1 VFSVISVVNFMS
13 DFTLSK
19 PADDR
24 EMSRFLDICSL
35 ALHFPRDMADR
46 FAAITGREAFRVVR
60 SSTNGNPIVG
70 GLAIHDM
77 GQFFGGKSLRMGG
90 IGAVGI
96 APEFRASGAAT
107 QMMTLV
113 LRDMRDSGFLISSL
127 YPATVPLYRRAG
139 YEVAG
144 SRYEITIPI
153 RQMRLEKRSGD
164 AHRID
169 RIAEADRQ
177 RIVEFYTAAARH
189 TPGLLD
195 RREFSWKRVYEPR
208 GDKAQG
214 YKVLNAAGTIEGYA
228 FLLQKDSPHVH
239 AQAPLFQLLVNDVQF
254 ATPAAGMRLLELIRQ
269 HQSVCDTAI
278 LYGSPDHPLLALIPE
293 RTFTA
298 RHQFHWMLRILD
310 VRKALEGRGWNACVR
325 GEVALDVRD
334 DVLAENNAKMTLSV
348 DGGAVKLKNGGA
360 GDAIIDIRGLAA
372 LYTGHLSPQDLL
384 SWGRLQIADHVRD
397 PQRVLETLAAMFA
410 GPRPWLG
417 DMF

>member
-1 VFSVISVVNFMS
+1 MASRMP

-19 PADDR
+19 PADER
-24 EMSRFLDICSL
+24 ELARFLDICSL
-35 ALHFPRDMADR
+35 ALHFPRDLADR
-46 FAAITGREAFRVVR
+46 FATITGREAFRVVR
-60 SSTNGNPIVG
+60 ANSAGHPIVG

-77 GQFFGGKSLRMGG
+77 GQFFGGKSVRMGG

-96 APEFRASGAAT
+96 APEFRASRAAT

-113 LRDMRDSGFLISSL
+113 LRDMRDSGFTVSSL

-139 YEVAG
+139 YELAG

-153 RQMRLEKRSGD
+153 RQMRL
-164 AHRID
+164 
-169 RIAEADRQ
+169 AEAAGDLRIERIEGGDRD
-177 RIVEFYTAAARH
+177 RIVEFYTGAARH

-208 GDKAQG
+208 GERAQG
-214 YKVLNAAGTIEGYA
+214 YKVVNAAGAIEGYA
-228 FLLQKDSPHVH
+228 FLLQKDAPHAH
-239 AQAPLFQLLVNDVQF
+239 AQSPLFHLVINDVQF
-254 ATPAAGMRLLELIRQ
+254 ATPAAGMRLLELVRQ
-269 HQSVCDTAI
+269 HQSVCDTAM
-278 LYGSPDHPLLALIPE
+278 LYGSPDHPLLALIAE
-293 RTFTA
+293 RIFAA

-310 VRKALEGRGWNACVR
+310 VRKALEARGWNACVR
-325 GEVALDVRD
+325 GEVAFDVRD
-334 DVLAENNAKMTLSV
+334 DVLAENNAKVTLSV
-348 DGGAVKLKNGGA
+348 AAGKADAKSGGA

-372 LYTGHLSPQDLL
+372 LYTGHLSPLDLV

-397 PQRVLETLAAMFA
+397 PQGMLETLAGLFA